1 VLLARACTGVYEA
14 AGVILAC
21 TAATQVVEA
30 AAANRL
36 AQTGRVM
43 LLLAKVTEL

>member
-1 VLLARACTGVYEA
+1 MYEA

-21 TAATQVVEA
+21 TAATQEVEA
-30 AAANRL
+30 ATEKL
-36 AQTGRVM
+36 AQLGRVM

>member
-1 VLLARACTGVYEA
+1 MYEA

-30 AAANRL
+30 AANKL
-36 AQTGRVM
+36 PQPGVVII
-43 LLLAKVTEL
+43 LLAKVTEM